1 MAPAS
6 TIPRALVVIA
16 GFLAQLIL
24 EGIVL
29 ALDVL
34 PPYILR
40 YFKSTNAEV
49 TLFGSVIHG
58 FSHVLGKNIL
68 YFTMFDDTV
77 HL

>member
-1 MAPAS
+1 MVKHWS
-6 TIPRALVVIA
+6 TIPRGLVVVA
-16 GFLAQLIL
+16 AFTAQLIL

-49 TLFGSVIHG
+49 TLFGAVIHG
-58 FSHVLGKNIL
+58 FSHILGKYI
-68 YFTMFDDTV
+68 MTV
-77 HL
+77 FVT